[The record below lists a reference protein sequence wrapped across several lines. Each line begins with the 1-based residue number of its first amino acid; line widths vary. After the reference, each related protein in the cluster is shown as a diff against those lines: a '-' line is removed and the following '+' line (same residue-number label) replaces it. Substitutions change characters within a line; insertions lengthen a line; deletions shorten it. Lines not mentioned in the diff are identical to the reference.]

1 MLFTVCA
8 PKLPDIPDQERTSL
22 VIALLEIIERLREQA
37 QALRD
42 EIARLK
48 GEPTRPKIKPSK
60 LEDGSRGKDKETG
73 KGKRAGSAKRN
84 KTGAL
89 KIHETLIVKVEN
101 VPAGSTFKGY
111 EDYTVQ
117 GLVLEAH
124 NVVYHRERWQTPAG
138 ESIVAPLPE
147 EVQALGGHFD
157 CSLICFVLYQYYHA
171 HVTQPLIVE
180 QLWEFGIDISAGKVN
195 NILTQGKERFHME
208 KDEIL
213 RAGLKVS
220 RYVHVDDTGA
230 RHQGRNGY
238 CTHIGNELF
247 AWFEST
253 ESKSR
258 INFLKLLRAGHTDYV
273 LNDDAI
279 EYMRAQKLPKFQI
292 EKLVAHDKKTL
303 STEAHWAATLEGLDI
318 TGQRHVRIATEGA
331 LLGNVLE
338 HTVNP
343 SLVIMSDDAG
353 QFNVLCH
360 VLCWIHAER
369 TINQFIGFSDKQRE
383 AVTEV
388 RSQIWDFYDDLKAY
402 KGAPSEQSKATLE
415 ARFDDIFTT
424 KSCYVSLN
432 LALTRIHNNKA
443 QLLLV
448 LDHPEIPLNNNL
460 SERDIREYVKKRKIS
475 GCTRSEPGRRCRDT
489 FASLKKTCRKLGIS
503 FWKYLQDR
511 VVDLDSIPPLS
522 ELIRQHARASPG
534 RLAPEH
540 AMG

>member
-1 MLFTVCA
+1 MLPMVSV
-8 PKLPDIPDQERTSL
+8 PKPPDIPDQERTPL
-22 VIALLEIIERLREQA
+22 VVALLEIIERLREQA
-37 QALRD
+37 QALRE

-48 GEPTRPKIKPSK
+48 GEPSRPKIKPSK
-60 LEDGSRGKDKETG
+60 LEDGSRGKEKETG

-89 KIHETLIVKVEN
+89 KIHETLIVKAEN
-101 VPAGSTFKGY
+101 VPTGSTFKGY

-124 NVVYHRERWQTPAG
+124 NVLYHRERWQTPAG

-157 CSLICFVLYQYYHA
+157 RSLICFVLYQYYHA
-171 HVTQPLIVE
+171 HVTQPLILE
-180 QLWEFGIDISAGKVN
+180 ELWELGVDISAGKVN
-195 NILTQGKERFHME
+195 DILTHGKERFHTE
-208 KDEIL
+208 KGEIL
-213 RAGLKVS
+213 RAGLEVS

-279 EYMRAQKLPKFQI
+279 EYMRAQKLPKFQLD
-292 EKLVAHDKKTL
+292 KLLAHDHKTL
-303 STEAHWAATLEGLDI
+303 STEAHWVGTLEG
-318 TGQRHVRIATEGA
+318 
-331 LLGNVLE
+331 
-338 HTVNP
+338 
-343 SLVIMSDDAG
+343 LVIMSDDAG
-353 QFNVLCH
+353 QFNVLRH

-369 TINQFIGFSDKQRE
+369 TINQLIGFSDEQRE

-388 RSQIWDFYDDLKAY
+388 RSRIWDFYDDLKAY

-432 LALTRIHNNKA
+432 LALTRTHKNKA
-443 QLLLV
+443 ELLLV
-448 LDHPEIPLNNNL
+448 LDHPEIPLHNNS

-475 GCTRSEPGRRCRDT
+475 GCTRSEPGRRCRDSFT
-489 FASLKKTCRKLGIS
+489 SLKKTCRKLGIS
-503 FWKYLQDR
+503 FWKYLQAR
-511 VVDLDSIPPLS
+511 VVGLDSIPPLS
-522 ELIRQHARASPG
+522 ELIRQHARASPS
-534 RLAPEH
+534 RLAPEY

>member
-1 MLFTVCA
+1 MLFTVCV
-8 PKLPDIPDQERTSL
+8 PKLPDILDQERTPL
-22 VIALLEIIERLREQA
+22 VVALLEIIERLREQA
-37 QALRD
+37 QALRE

-48 GEPTRPKIKPSK
+48 GEPSRPKIKPSK

-89 KIHETLIVKVEN
+89 KIHETLIVKAEN
-101 VPAGSTFKGY
+101 VPAGSRFKGY
-111 EDYTVQ
+111 EHYTVQ

-124 NVVYHRERWQTPAG
+124 NVLYHRERWQTPG
-138 ESIVAPLPE
+138 GKSIVAPLPE

-157 CSLICFVLYQYYHA
+157 RSLICFVLYQYYHA
-171 HVTQPLIVE
+171 HVTQPLILE
-180 QLWEFGIDISAGKVN
+180 ELWELGVDISAGKVN
-195 NILTQGKERFHME
+195 DILTQGKERFHTE

-213 RAGLKVS
+213 RAGLEVS

-253 ESKSR
+253 QSKSR

-279 EYMRAQKLPKFQI
+279 EYMRAQKLPKFQL
-292 EKLVAHDKKTL
+292 EKFLVHGNKTL
-303 STEAHWAATLEGLDI
+303 STEAHWVATLEGLDI
-318 TGQRHVRIATEGA
+318 IGQQHVRIATEGA
-331 LLGNVLE
+331 LLGSVLE
-338 HTVNP
+338 HGVNP
-343 SLVIMSDDAG
+343 ALVIMSDDAG
-353 QFNVLCH
+353 QFNVLRH

-369 TINQFIGFSDKQRE
+369 TINQLIGFSDEQRE

-388 RSQIWDFYDDLKAY
+388 RSRNWEFYDDLKAY

-432 LALTRIHNNKA
+432 LALTRLHNNKA
-443 QLLLV
+443 ELLLV
-448 LDHPEIPLNNNL
+448 LDYPEIPLHNNL

-511 VVDLDSIPPLS
+511 VVGLDSIPPLS

-534 RLAPEH
+534 RLAPQY